1 LRFFAAGYRAWPLRG
16 AAADAPRCAL
26 CRRCSA
32 MNKKLQLEAESK
44 PRKRFLGIF

>member
-1 LRFFAAGYRAWPLRG
+1 LRYFRCPISWALRA
-16 AAADAPRCAL
+16 AAADAPRRAL
-26 CRRCSA
+26 RRRRSA